1 MKAPQAAGVIHT
13 DFERGF
19 ICAECM
25 KFDDLA
31 EHGDE
36 ATVKAEGLYRQ
47 QGKEYLVLDG
57 DILLFK
63 FNVSDS
69 KKAKK

>member
-1 MKAPQAAGVIHT
+1 
-13 DFERGF
+13 
-19 ICAECM
+19 M

-36 ATVKAEGLYRQ
+36 ASVKAEGLYRQ
-47 QGKEYLVLDG
+47 QGKEYVVLDG

-63 FNVSDS
+63 FNISDS
-69 KKAKK
+69 KKKK

>member
-1 MKAPQAAGVIHT
+1 
-13 DFERGF
+13 
-19 ICAECM
+19 M

-36 ATVKAEGLYRQ
+36 QAVKAEGLYRQ
-47 QGKEYLVLDG
+47 NGKEYVVLDG

-69 KKAKK
+69 KKKK